1 MAVHD
6 IHPICKLMPEMTPA
20 EYESLRKDVE
30 KNGLLHP
37 IVLHDGLIL
46 DGRHRYRACLDTGTE
61 PRFETYTGTDPAG
74 LVWSENGTRR
84 NLSTSQRALV
94 AASFLEYEKEQ
105 ARKRL
110 GTSTGGNNPRP
121 CRKNDEAGEESG
133 RATAKAG
140 AKFGVS
146 GDYVFNA
153 AKVLEKAAPE
163 VIDKI
168 RSGDMTVNEAKNIID
183 LRPEAQRR
191 IADIQDK
198 SQRKRATQEANIRSE
213 SCRRREAKDKPVVDH
228 PGTPFLRKW
237 LNAMERIAITLAEV
251 DIRQSA
257 EIVQRFEEDMDW
269 ESDVLAA
276 QFERCDEVIEAMHK
290 IHIKHGKKS
299 KPKLSIVNGGK

>member
-1 MAVHD
+1 MAAHD
-6 IHPICKLMPEMTPA
+6 IHPICKLLPEMTPA

-37 IVLHDGLIL
+37 IVLYDGLIL

-61 PRFETYTGTDPAG
+61 PRFETYTGNDPAG

-94 AASFLEYEKEQ
+94 AASFLEYEKER
-105 ARKRL
+105 AMKRKAAN
-110 GTSTGGNNPRP
+110 GGD
-121 CRKNDEAGEESG
+121 RKSECKNFDTPISDTG

-140 AKFGVS
+140 AKFGIS
-146 GDYVFNA
+146 GEYVFRA
-153 AKVLEKAAPE
+153 AKVLEKAEPE
-163 VIDKI
+163 VINKI
-168 RSGDMTVNEAKNIID
+168 RSGTMTVNEAQNIID

-213 SCRRREAKDKPVVDH
+213 SCRRREVKDRPVVDH